1 MWFTKVSLK
10 NPVFATMV
18 MLAIVVLG
26 LFSYQRMQVDQLPN
40 IDLPVVVV
48 TADYPGASPEIVES
62 EVTKKIEEGVNS
74 IAGIN
79 TLTSRSFEGQ
89 AVVIIEF
96 QLYVDGRKAAEDV
109 REKIAAIRPLFRD
122 EVKEPRVLRF
132 DPASRA
138 IWSVAVLPVN
148 VAPTLPTACGSLPP
162 EGALRLRPGEAGSAA
177 LAGEEAAPTPPERA
191 VSTGG
196 ASPENCREFD
206 ETHGRSAGPPQ
217 ARPAPSG
224 GRELREASER
234 GGSILSAVEL
244 TNWADQVLRKRLE
257 NVRGAGSVTLVGAT
271 RREINVYLDPQAME
285 SHGVTA
291 DQVVNAV
298 RSENQDL
305 PVGAIRS
312 LTQERVVKIDARMKR
327 PEDFGK
333 IIVARKAQ
341 AAGSSA
347 SGNASGTPI
356 TVDQVARITDG
367 AQELESLALYNGQ
380 RTLLLT
386 VQKAQDENTLSVVD
400 GLNKALAELK
410 PLLPPGARLELITDG
425 SRPIRVAV
433 QNVGRTL
440 IEGALLTVLIVFLFL
455 NSWRSTVIT
464 GLTLPISIIGT
475 FLFMNLFGFT
485 INMITLMALSL
496 CVGLLIDDAI
506 VVRENIVRHV
516 KMGKAP
522 YQASLDGTQE
532 IGLAVLATTFSIVA
546 VFLPIGF
553 MGGIIGKF
561 FHEFGITIVAAV
573 LISMFVSF
581 TLDPMLSSI
590 WHDPAIDVDGKPAS
604 SRSLYDRTIG
614 RVTGWFDRAT
624 EKLSDRYQGI
634 LRWSLVHKLATLG
647 LALVIFIISI
657 VMVPLLG
664 TEFVPKA
671 DFSETSLN
679 FYTPVGSSLESTEA
693 KARQVEAIVREFP
706 EVKYTLATINTGNA
720 QGKIYA
726 SVYVRLVDRKA
737 RSVSVDQLSGV
748 LRERLKQ
755 VPGITVTHVG
765 LLDSVGGN
773 KQVEFSL
780 QGPDLKELERLSGLI
795 SEKIRGIPGL
805 VDLDSSVKANKP
817 VIEVDVRR
825 DAASD
830 LGFSVSQIAA
840 SLRTLVAGQTV
851 GNWRAPDDQTYD
863 VNVRLAPDARNSA
876 ADLERLPFTNSTLGS
891 NADGSA
897 RIVRLSQLAS
907 VKESTGPNQ
916 INRRNLAREVAING
930 NVFKRSAGEVSGDIR
945 AALDGMSLPPGYRYQ
960 FSGSTRNMAESF
972 GYAVSALVMAIL
984 FIYMIL
990 ASQFKSFLQPLAL
1003 MTSLP
1008 LTLIGVVLALLL
1020 FRSTLSM
1027 FSLIGVVMLMGL
1039 VTKNAILLVDFAIR
1053 MRAPWLDADGRWVQG
1068 MERSEA
1074 LLEAARVRLRP
1085 ILMTTLAMIFGMVP
1099 LAFALT
1105 EGAEQRAPMGQAVI
1119 GGVITSSLLTLVVVP
1134 VTYCFMDDLAQW
1146 FKRRFSKKA
1155 DPGAQPDPAASV
1167 TSPD

>member
-1 MWFTKVSLK
+1 MWFTRVSLK

-18 MLAIVVLG
+18 MLALVVLG
-26 LFSYQRMQVDQLPN
+26 LFSYQRLKVDQFPN
-40 IDLPVVVV
+40 IDFPVVVI

-79 TLTSRSFEGQ
+79 ALTSRSLEGVS
-89 AVVIIEF
+89 VVIIEF
-96 QLYVDGRKAAEDV
+96 QLHIDGRKAAEDV
-109 REKIAAIRPLFRD
+109 REKVAAIRPLLRT

-132 DPASRA
+132 DPSSRA
-138 IWSVAVLPVN
+138 IWSLAVLP
-148 VAPTLPTACGSLPP
+148 TA
-162 EGALRLRPGEAGSAA
+162 ASAA
-177 LAGEEAAPTPPERA
+177 SVGAPM
-191 VSTGG
+191 
-196 ASPENCREFD
+196 
-206 ETHGRSAGPPQ
+206 
-217 ARPAPSG
+217 
-224 GRELREASER
+224 
-234 GGSILSAVEL
+234 SAVEL
-244 TNWADQVLRKRLE
+244 TNWADQVLKKRLE
-257 NVRGAGSVTLVGAT
+257 NVRGVGSVTLVGGA
-271 RREINVYLDPQAME
+271 RREINLYLNPAAME
-285 SHGVTA
+285 ALGITA
-291 DQVVNAV
+291 DQVVTAV
-298 RSENQDL
+298 RTENQDL

-312 LTQERVVKIDARMKR
+312 LAQERTVQIDARIQR

-333 IIVARKAQ
+333 IIVARKGTGS
-341 AAGSSA
+341 AAA
-347 SGNASGTPI
+347 P
-356 TVDQVARITDG
+356 VRVEQVARVSDG
-367 AQELESLALYNGQ
+367 AQEVDSLALYNGQ

-386 VQKAQDENTLSVVD
+386 VQKSQDENTIQVID
-400 GLNKALAELK
+400 GLNKTLDEMTGQ
-410 PLLPPGARLELITDG
+410 LPPGVRLEPVTDG

-433 QNVGRTL
+433 NNVRRTL
-440 IEGALLTVLIVFLFL
+440 IEGALLTILIVFLFL

-464 GLTLPISIIGT
+464 GLTLPIALIGT
-475 FLFMNLFGFT
+475 FLFMDAFGFS
-485 INMITLMALSL
+485 INMVTLMALSL

-516 KMGKAP
+516 QMGKTP
-522 YQASLDGTQE
+522 YQAALEGTQE

-561 FHEFGITIVAAV
+561 FHEFGVTIVAAV

-590 WHDPAIDVDGKPAS
+590 WHDPAIGKHGPATGE
-604 SRSLYDRTIG
+604 RPQGWYDNTIG

-624 EKLSDRYQGI
+624 ESLAEGYQSI
-634 LRWSLVHKLATLG
+634 LRWSLGHKIATV
-647 LALVIFIISI
+647 AVAVAIFVASI
-657 VMVPLLG
+657 FMVPLLG

-679 FYTPVGSSLESTEA
+679 FYTPVGSSLEVTEA
-693 KARQVEAIVREFP
+693 KAKQVEAIVREFP
-706 EVKYTLATINTGNA
+706 EVRYTLATINTGNA
-720 QGKIYA
+720 AGKISA
-726 SVYVRLVDRKA
+726 SVYVRLVDRKE
-737 RSVSVDQLSGV
+737 RSLSVDQLSSV

-780 QGPDLKELERLSGLI
+780 QGPDLKELERLARLV
-795 SEKIRGIPGL
+795 SERIRTIPGL
-805 VDLDSSVKANKP
+805 VDLDSSVKPNKP
-817 VIEVDVRR
+817 VIELDVRR

-830 LGFSVSQIAA
+830 LGLSVAQIAA

-863 VNVRLAPDARNSA
+863 VNVRLSPDARNA
-876 ADLERLPFTNSTLGS
+876 PQDLERLPFATGT

-897 RIVRLSQLAS
+897 RIVRLNQLAS
-907 VKESTGPNQ
+907 VRESTGANQ
-916 INRRNLAREVAING
+916 INRRDLAREVAINA
-930 NVFKRSAGEVSGDIR
+930 NVANRSAGEVSNDIR
-945 AALDGMSLPPGYRYQ
+945 AALDGIRFPPGYRYQ
-960 FSGSTRNMAESF
+960 FSGSTKNMAESF
-972 GYAVSALVMAIL
+972 GYAVSALALAVI

-1008 LTLIGVVLALLL
+1008 LTLIGVVLALML

-1027 FSLIGVVMLMGL
+1027 FSVIGIVMLMGL

-1053 MRAPWLDADGRWVQG
+1053 MREDG
-1068 MERSEA
+1068 MERTEA
-1074 LLEAARVRLRP
+1074 LLHAARVRLRP

-1105 EGAEQRAPMGQAVI
+1105 EGSEQRAPMGQAVI

-1134 VTYCFMDDLAQW
+1134 VVYCYMDDLAQW
-1146 FKRRFSKKA
+1146 LRRKLGPARRPAGGGGTAEALPASKI
-1155 DPGAQPDPAASV
+1155 DRLS
-1167 TSPD
+1167 